1 MGALFAR
8 DLACYVRGLC
18 APVGRCRLSQ
28 QSNNNSACRYTV
40 MLALGASA
48 WEYQAQLLSVTTHAP
63 RIFVTPAKHVFFFS
77 SDITTKLLRKLFWTI
92 APEEGYF
99 TPRLKLFDIQVY
111 FVCETWQV

>member
-48 WEYQAQLLSVTTHAP
+48 WEYPAQLLSITTHAP
-63 RIFVTPAKHVFFFS
+63 RIFVTPAKHVFFSAKKQISQQNSF
-77 SDITTKLLRKLFWTI
+77 LLSLSCAAVK
-92 APEEGYF
+92 
-99 TPRLKLFDIQVY
+99 FD
-111 FVCETWQV
+111 

>member
-48 WEYQAQLLSVTTHAP
+48 WEYQAQLLSITTHAP

-77 SDITTKLLRKLFWTI
+77 SDITTKFFLTVPELCCSEIRLRKDSTQKSF
-92 APEEGYF
+92 AH
-99 TPRLKLFDIQVY
+99 K
-111 FVCETWQV
+111 

>member
-1 MGALFAR
+1 MGALFAG

-48 WEYQAQLLSVTTHAP
+48 WEYPAQLLSITTHAP
-63 RIFVTPAKHVFFFS
+63 RIFDTPAKHR
-77 SDITTKLLRKLFWTI
+77 TKDLDSIFLLSLSCACI
-92 APEEGYF
+92 
-99 TPRLKLFDIQVY
+99 
-111 FVCETWQV
+111 